1 MPADVLIENHGSI
14 AMFTPMTPA
23 AHEWVDDNVEVESWQ
38 KMGPSIAC
46 EPRCL
51 DNLVEGMR
59 EAGLVVE
66 E

>member
-1 MPADVLIENHGSI
+1 MPDVLIENHGSI

-23 AHEWVDDNVEVESWQ
+23 AREWVDENLGIEPWQMMGESV
-38 KMGPSIAC
+38 AC